1 MRTVTNYVR
10 GPSHV
15 SAAISNRLRD
25 QIELE
30 ADKQN
35 STISTIVRNI
45 LEKHFQTDNK

>member
-1 MRTVTNYVR
+1 MVKYVR

-15 SAAISNRLRD
+15 SAAIPHELRD

-35 STISTIVRNI
+35 STISSIVRHI
-45 LEKHFQTDNK
+45 LEKHFGLGNK

>member
-1 MRTVTNYVR
+1 MGQFVR
-10 GPSHV
+10 GPGYV
-15 SAAISNRLRD
+15 SAAISHKLRD

-35 STISTIVRNI
+35 STISTIVRQI